1 MINKNINEQ
10 LQLFAND
17 NYKINFPE
25 DVEGYSNS
33 ELASN
38 SEDEIISIPEE
49 AVPNGKTEANLRNKK
64 NTRKRGSFPV
74 YRKMSEIE
82 PQPINWLWEDYIAKG
97 TFTLIT
103 GEPDLGKSQITLSMA
118 AIVTTGGIWPV
129 GGKQSEMGNV
139 ILISAEDSPE
149 HTIRTRL
156 EANGANLS
164 KVHLLDGIRKS
175 DSNSDFKLFNLK
187 SNLTDL
193 ETMINE
199 IKGVTM
205 IVVDPLSAYLAGVDT
220 YNNKDVRSMLAPLSN
235 LAGRYDI
242 AIVGVEHPPKS
253 SNGRA
258 MNQVGGS
265 IAFVAAS
272 RSAYLVSKDP
282 EAEERR
288 LFLKIKNN
296 LSNYSGGISFTV
308 ESHKLPNGIEIS
320 KVVWGDEPVKITADE
335 VLAYYNRTEFQHGK
349 KSRTKWL
356 QEELADG
363 PKNVAE
369 VEKKALTQGITK
381 KQFRNL
387 REKMCIES
395 NKTSFKGGFEMS
407 LPDSNNI
414 QEAEDTQNAL
424 LKKGAFVE

>member
-1 MINKNINEQ
+1 MKNKNINTE
-10 LQLFAND
+10 LPLFESD
-17 NYKINFPE
+17 NYKRNFPE
-25 DVEGYSNS
+25 DFEWGIYS
-33 ELASN
+33 ELS
-38 SEDEIISIPEE
+38 STKVEEIKSVPEVS
-49 AVPNGKTEANLRNKK
+49 VPNGKSEANLRNKK
-64 NTRKRGSFPV
+64 NNRKGGSFPV

-175 DSNSDFKLFNLK
+175 DSNSDCKLFNLK
-187 SNLTDL
+187 SNLNEL

-205 IVVDPLSAYLAGVDT
+205 IVVDPLSAYLSGVDSYKNT
-220 YNNKDVRSMLAPLSN
+220 DVRSMLAPLSK
-235 LAGRYDI
+235 LAERHDI

-282 EAEERR
+282 EDEERR
-288 LFLKIKNN
+288 LFLRIKNN
-296 LSNYSGGISFTV
+296 LTSHSVGISYRLEEV
-308 ESHKLPNGIEIS
+308 ILPTGEIS

-349 KSRTKWL
+349 ESRTKWL

-363 PKNVAE
+363 PKNAAE
-369 VEKKALTQGITK
+369 VEKKALTQGITE
-381 KQFRNL
+381 KQLRNT
-387 REKMCIES
+387 REYAGVSSDKTDFDGGWDLSLS
-395 NKTSFKGGFEMS
+395 N
-407 LPDSNNI
+407 PNH
-414 QEAEDTQNAL
+414 
-424 LKKGAFVE
+424 VP

>member
-10 LQLFAND
+10 LPLFAND
-17 NYKINFPE
+17 NFKVNFPE
-25 DVEGYSNS
+25 DFEGESYSVPARTIVEGIKSV
-33 ELASN
+33 
-38 SEDEIISIPEE
+38 PEVS
-49 AVPNGKTEANLRNKK
+49 VPNGKSEANLRNKK
-64 NTRKRGSFPV
+64 NNRKGGSFPV

-103 GEPDLGKSQITLSMA
+103 GEPDLGKSQITLSMT
-118 AIVTTGGIWPV
+118 AIVTTGGNWPV
-129 GGKQSEMGNV
+129 SGEKCEEGNV
-139 ILISAEDSPE
+139 IILSDEDNLE
-149 HTIRTRL
+149 KTIRPRL
-156 EANGANLS
+156 EANGANLE
-164 KVHLLDGIRKS
+164 KIHYLDGIGKG
-175 DSNSDFKLFNLK
+175 DSNSDCELFNLK
-187 SNLTDL
+187 SNLTQL

-199 IKGVTM
+199 IKGISM
-205 IVVDPLSAYLAGVDT
+205 IVIDPLSAYLAGVDT

-282 EAEERR
+282 EDEERR

-308 ESHKLPNGIEIS
+308 ESHKLHNGIEIS
-320 KVVWGDEPVKITADE
+320 KVVWGDESVKITADE
-335 VLAYYNRTEFQHGK
+335 VLAYYERTEWRMRKNSHAE
-349 KSRTKWL
+349 WL
-356 QEELADG
+356 KEILADG
-363 PKNVAE
+363 AKKVTF
-369 VEKKALTQGITK
+369 VEEEALKRGISEKQLRKMTEDLNIVRKKT
-381 KQFRNL
+381 
-387 REKMCIES
+387 
-395 NKTSFKGGFEMS
+395 GFNEGWEMS
-407 LPDSNNI
+407 LPN
-414 QEAEDTQNAL
+414 
-424 LKKGAFVE
+424 

>member
-1 MINKNINEQ
+1 MKNKYINEQ
-10 LQLFAND
+10 PQLFPND
-17 NYKINFPE
+17 NFKMNFHE
-25 DVEGYSNS
+25 NVEGYSNS
-33 ELASN
+33 ESASN
-38 SEDEIISIPEE
+38 IVEEIKSVPEE
-49 AVPNGKTEANLRNKK
+49 SVPNGKSEAILRKEE

-82 PQPINWLWEDYIAKG
+82 SQPTNWLWEDYIAKG

-175 DSNSDFKLFNLK
+175 DSNSDCKLFNLK
-187 SNLTDL
+187 SNLNEL

-205 IVVDPLSAYLAGVDT
+205 IVVDPLSAYLSGVDSYKNT
-220 YNNKDVRSMLAPLSN
+220 DVRLMLAPLSK
-235 LAGRYDI
+235 LAERHDI

-335 VLAYYNRTEFQHGK
+335 VLAYYNQTEFQHK
-349 KSRTKWL
+349 KESRKKWL

-363 PKNVAE
+363 PKNAAE
-369 VEKKALTQGITK
+369 VEKKALTQGITE
-381 KQFRNL
+381 KQLRNT
-387 REKMCIES
+387 REYAGVSSDKTDFDGGWDLSLS
-395 NKTSFKGGFEMS
+395 N
-407 LPDSNNI
+407 PNH
-414 QEAEDTQNAL
+414 
-424 LKKGAFVE
+424 VP

>member
-1 MINKNINEQ
+1 MKNKYTE
-10 LQLFAND
+10 LTLFASENFEGER
-17 NYKINFPE
+17 YSEPASTIVEKIKS
-25 DVEGYSNS
+25 V
-33 ELASN
+33 
-38 SEDEIISIPEE
+38 PEE
-49 AVPNGKTEANLRNKK
+49 SVPNGKSEAKPRNKG
-64 NTRKRGSFPV
+64 NTRKGGSIPV

-103 GEPDLGKSQITLSMA
+103 GEPDLGKSQITLSMT
-118 AIVTTGGIWPV
+118 AIVTTGGIWPL
-129 GGKQSEMGNV
+129 GGKRCKEGDV
-139 ILISAEDSPE
+139 ILLSAEDSPE

-175 DSNSDFKLFNLK
+175 DSNSDCKLFNLK
-187 SNLTDL
+187 SNLNEL

-199 IKGVTM
+199 IKEVTM
-205 IVVDPLSAYLAGVDT
+205 IVVDPLSAYLSGVDSYKNT
-220 YNNKDVRSMLAPLSN
+220 DVRLMLAPLSK
-235 LAGRYDI
+235 LAERHDI

-282 EAEERR
+282 EDEERR
-288 LFLKIKNN
+288 LFLRIKNN
-296 LSNYSGGISFTV
+296 LTSHSVGISYRLEEVT
-308 ESHKLPNGIEIS
+308 LPTGKIS

-349 KSRTKWL
+349 ESLTKWL
-356 QEELADG
+356 QEDSRLG
-363 PKNVAE
+363 PIAPLE
-369 VEKKALTQGITK
+369 GL
-381 KQFRNL
+381 
-387 REKMCIES
+387 
-395 NKTSFKGGFEMS
+395 
-407 LPDSNNI
+407 
-414 QEAEDTQNAL
+414 
-424 LKKGAFVE
+424 

>member
-1 MINKNINEQ
+1 MKNKYTE
-10 LQLFAND
+10 LTLFASENFEGES
-17 NYKINFPE
+17 YSEPASTIVEKIKS
-25 DVEGYSNS
+25 V
-33 ELASN
+33 
-38 SEDEIISIPEE
+38 PEE
-49 AVPNGKTEANLRNKK
+49 SVPNGKSEANLRNKK
-64 NTRKRGSFPV
+64 NNRKGGSFPV

-82 PQPINWLWEDYIAKG
+82 PKPVNWLWEDYIAKG

-103 GEPDLGKSQITLSMA
+103 GEPDLGKSQITLSMT
-118 AIVTTGGIWPV
+118 AIVTTGGIWPL
-129 GGKQSEMGNV
+129 GGKRCKEGDV
-139 ILISAEDSPE
+139 ILLSAEDSPE

-175 DSNSDFKLFNLK
+175 DSNSDCKLFNLK
-187 SNLTDL
+187 SNLNEL

-205 IVVDPLSAYLAGVDT
+205 IVVDPLSAYLSGVDSYKNT
-220 YNNKDVRSMLAPLSN
+220 DVRLMLAPLSK
-235 LAGRYDI
+235 LAERHDI

-282 EAEERR
+282 EDEERR

-308 ESHKLPNGIEIS
+308 ESHKLPNGIGIS
-320 KVVWGDEPVKITADE
+320 KVLWGDEPVKITADE
-335 VLAYYNRTEFQHGK
+335 VLAYYNQTEFQHK
-349 KSRTKWL
+349 KESRKKWL
-356 QEELADG
+356 QEELAEG

-414 QEAEDTQNAL
+414 QEPEDAL
-424 LKKGAFVE
+424 

>member
-38 SEDEIISIPEE
+38 SEAEIKSIPEE
-49 AVPNGKTEANLRNKK
+49 SVPNGKSEANLKNKK
-64 NTRKRGSFPV
+64 NTRKRGRYPM
-74 YRKMSEIE
+74 YRKMSDIK
-82 PQPINWLWEDYIAKG
+82 PKPINWLWKDYIAKG

-103 GEPDLGKSQITLSMA
+103 GEPDLGKSQITLSMT
-118 AIVTTGGIWPV
+118 AIVTTGGIWPL
-129 GGKQSEMGNV
+129 GGKRCKEGDV
-139 ILISAEDSPE
+139 ILLSAEDSPE

-175 DSNSDFKLFNLK
+175 DSNSDCKLFNLK
-187 SNLTDL
+187 SNLNEL

-242 AIVGVEHPPKS
+242 AIVCVEHPPKS

-282 EAEERR
+282 EDEERR

-296 LSNYSGGISFTV
+296 LTSHSVGISYRLEEV
-308 ESHKLPNGIEIS
+308 ILPTGKIS

-335 VLAYYNRTEFQHGK
+335 VLAYYNRTEFQHNK
-349 KSRTKWL
+349 ESRKKWL

-363 PKNVAE
+363 PKNAAE
-369 VEKKALTQGITK
+369 VEKKALTQGITE
-381 KQFRNL
+381 KQLRNA
-387 REKMCIES
+387 KNDAGVSS
-395 NKTSFKGGFEMS
+395 NKTDFDGGWDLS
-407 LPDSNNI
+407 LSNPNH
-414 QEAEDTQNAL
+414 NH
-424 LKKGAFVE
+424 VP

>member
-1 MINKNINEQ
+1 MKDIEQNTELPLFESDNFGIN
-10 LQLFAND
+10 
-17 NYKINFPE
+17 YPE
-25 DVEGYSNS
+25 NS
-33 ELASN
+33 EGN
-38 SEDEIISIPEE
+38 IPSESSSTVVEKIKSVPEVC
-49 AVPNGKTEANLRNKK
+49 VPNGKSDANLRKEG
-64 NTRKRGSFPV
+64 NTRKRGSAPV

-82 PQPINWLWEDYIAKG
+82 PKPVNWLWEDYIAKG

-103 GEPDLGKSQITLSMA
+103 GEPDLGKSQTTLSLTS
-118 AIVTTGGIWPV
+118 IVTTGGIWPV

-156 EANGANLS
+156 EANGANLN

-175 DSNSDFKLFNLK
+175 DSNPDCKLFNLN
-187 SNLTDL
+187 SNLNEL

-199 IKGVTM
+199 IKEVSM
-205 IVVDPLSAYLAGVDT
+205 IVVDPLSAYLSGIDSYKNT
-220 YNNKDVRSMLAPLSN
+220 DVRSILAPLSK
-235 LAGRYDI
+235 LAEKYDI

-282 EAEERR
+282 EDEERR

-308 ESHKLPNGIEIS
+308 ESHKLTNGIEIS

-335 VLAYYNRTEFQHGK
+335 VLAYYNQTEFQHK
-349 KSRTKWL
+349 KESRKNWVK
-356 QEELADG
+356 EELADG
-363 PKNVAE
+363 PKNAAE
-369 VEKKALTQGITK
+369 VKKKALNQGMTEK
-381 KQFRNL
+381 EFRNAKKNAGVSSDKTDFVGGWDL
-387 REKMCIES
+387 SLS
-395 NKTSFKGGFEMS
+395 NHNHV
-407 LPDSNNI
+407 P
-414 QEAEDTQNAL
+414 
-424 LKKGAFVE
+424 

>member
-1 MINKNINEQ
+1 MKNKYTE
-10 LQLFAND
+10 LTLFASENFEGES
-17 NYKINFPE
+17 YSEPASTIVEKIKS
-25 DVEGYSNS
+25 V
-33 ELASN
+33 
-38 SEDEIISIPEE
+38 PEE
-49 AVPNGKTEANLRNKK
+49 SVPNGKSEANLRNKK
-64 NTRKRGSFPV
+64 NNRKGGSFPV

-103 GEPDLGKSQITLSMA
+103 GEPDLGKSQITLSMT
-118 AIVTTGGIWPV
+118 AIVTTGGIWPL
-129 GGKQSEMGNV
+129 GGKRCKEGDV
-139 ILISAEDSPE
+139 ILLSAEDSPE

-175 DSNSDFKLFNLK
+175 DSNSDCKLFNLK
-187 SNLTDL
+187 SNLNEL

-205 IVVDPLSAYLAGVDT
+205 IVVDPLSAYLSGVDSYKNT
-220 YNNKDVRSMLAPLSN
+220 DVRLMLAPLSK
-235 LAGRYDI
+235 LAERHNI

-282 EAEERR
+282 EDEERR

-308 ESHKLPNGIEIS
+308 ESHKLPNGIGIS
-320 KVVWGDEPVKITADE
+320 KVLWGDEPVKITADE
-335 VLAYYNRTEFQHGK
+335 VLAYYNQTEFQHK
-349 KSRTKWL
+349 KESRKKWL

-363 PKNVAE
+363 PKNAAE
-369 VEKKALTQGITK
+369 VEKKALTQGMTQKQLRTTK
-381 KQFRNL
+381 EYAGVSSDKTDFDGGWDL
-387 REKMCIES
+387 SLS
-395 NKTSFKGGFEMS
+395 N
-407 LPDSNNI
+407 PNH
-414 QEAEDTQNAL
+414 
-424 LKKGAFVE
+424 VP